1 MKNQFVQQVHR
12 VAVTDPIATAYPYDY
27 ADAFEVRLPEPD
39 LHPPETWVRSG
50 LDSTPEWMDQI
61 ASLLGLGSAPT
72 SSEDRV
78 DVFRVVKSDAEVVQL
93 EASVPLMHI
102 VIVGRRVTPTQ
113 RMLTSILHY
122 KRPRLARLVW
132 AVIGFGHRWAV
143 PQVLTSKV
151 STHEVEQ
158 KD

>member
-1 MKNQFVQQVHR
+1 MKNQLVQQVR
-12 VAVTDPIATAYPYDY
+12 QVEVTDPVATAHPYDY
-27 ADAFEVRLPEPD
+27 ADAFEIRLREPD
-39 LHPPETWVRSG
+39 LHPPETWVRAG
-50 LDSTPEWMDQI
+50 LASTPKWMDQI
-61 ASLLGLGSAPT
+61 ASLLGLSSAPT
-72 SSEDRV
+72 SSEDML

-93 EASVPLMHI
+93 ETSVPLMHI

-143 PQVLTSKV
+143 PQVLTSKIPA
-151 STHEVEQ
+151 HKGQ

>member
-1 MKNQFVQQVHR
+1 MKNQLVQQVHR
-12 VAVTDPIATAYPYDY
+12 VAVTDPIATAHPYDY
-27 ADAFEVRLPEPD
+27 ADAFEVHLPEPD
-39 LHPPETWVRSG
+39 LHPPETWVRAG
-50 LDSTPEWMDQI
+50 LESTPKWMDRI
-61 ASLLGLGSAPT
+61 ASLLGLGSAPK
-72 SSEDRV
+72 SEDMV

-93 EASVPLMHI
+93 ETSVPLMHI

-122 KRPRLARLVW
+122 KRPMLARLVW

-151 STHEVEQ
+151 STN
-158 KD
+158 D